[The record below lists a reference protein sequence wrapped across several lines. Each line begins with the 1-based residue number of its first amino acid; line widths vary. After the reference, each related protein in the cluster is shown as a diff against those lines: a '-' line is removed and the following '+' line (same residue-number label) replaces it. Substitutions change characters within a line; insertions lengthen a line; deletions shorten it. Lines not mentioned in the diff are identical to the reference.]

1 MSNAESRTVGSYIG
15 EAGRTHTV
23 AVTRLAKNRYTI
35 VDRAE
40 DGSARTVETL
50 AEFDAR
56 EETAIA
62 LARDYLEQV
71 RSYHGGRRSDH
82 PLGDSERRRAEPQQE
97 RAPGERA
104 RAA

>member
-1 MSNAESRTVGSYIG
+1 MSNAESRAVGSYIDD
-15 EAGRTHTV
+15 AGRAHTV
-23 AVTRLAKNRYTI
+23 AVTRLAKSRYTI

-56 EETAIA
+56 EETALA

-71 RSYHGGRRSDH
+71 RSYHDGRRADH
-82 PLGDSERRRAEPQQE
+82 PLGEGERRRAERQQAG
-97 RAPGERA
+97 APGERA